1 MNAAIVTLW
10 GKEVGAIAWDDAQQL
25 ASFEYYPDFVNT
37 GQKVS
42 PLLMPLRAGRI
53 YSFPMLRKRNP
64 NDPDAFKGLPGLV
77 ADSLPDD
84 YGNALMD
91 VWLASQGRATGSM
104 NPVEQLCFIG
114 ARGMG
119 ALEFTPALLPATT
132 NSYNVEVGSLVDLAK
147 EILDKRSSF
156 TADLSKDKEK
166 AIKDI
171 LRISTSAGGARPK
184 AIIAYNEKTKEV
196 RSGQARAP
204 QGFEHWLLKL
214 DGVSDTQFG
223 ESQGYGRVEMAYY
236 NMAVDAGIT
245 MMPSML
251 LEENG
256 RAHFMTKR
264 FDRSGSNT
272 KHHVQTF
279 CAMQHYDFNLVG
291 NNSYEQLFQTAR
303 QLNLSAFE
311 QTELF
316 RRMVFNVIM
325 KNCDDHTKNFSFILK
340 ETESWALSPAY
351 DVCHAYRPDSVW
363 VSKHALSINGKR
375 EGITRHDLLAVA
387 ENVGVKKPERIIDL
401 INDVARQWLTYAK
414 SARVFEEKAIAIKK
428 DIKPL

>member
-1 MNAAIVTLW
+1 M
-10 GKEVGAIAWDDAQQL
+10 
-25 ASFEYYPDFVNT
+25 
-37 GQKVS
+37 
-42 PLLMPLRAGRI
+42 
-53 YSFPMLRKRNP
+53 
-64 NDPDAFKGLPGLV
+64 
-77 ADSLPDD
+77 
-84 YGNALMD
+84 
-91 VWLASQGRATGSM
+91 
-104 NPVEQLCFIG
+104 
-114 ARGMG
+114 
-119 ALEFTPALLPATT
+119 
-132 NSYNVEVGSLVDLAK
+132 
-147 EILDKRSSF
+147 
-156 TADLSKDKEK
+156 
-166 AIKDI
+166 KDI

-279 CAMQHYDFNLVG
+279 CAIQHYDFNLVG